1 MRIRLLSIVLLMAAG
16 FRPAFAAEP
25 RLNLLI
31 ITADD
36 MNADSSGWMGSK
48 LGATP
53 NLDAFAATAFR
64 FEQCHVSV
72 PICQPSRSALM
83 TGRVPH
89 RNGALG
95 FNPIRTDV
103 PTLVETLKNQG
114 YYAAVINKVVHMMP
128 ASKFPWDLALNGSG
142 KKPDALGADFEKC
155 LQSAKEAGKPFF
167 INANITDPHRP
178 FPGAGAADA
187 DGEEGEER
195 PAAKKAAAKKKA
207 ATKKAQRNEES
218 NASLGRVY
226 RPEEVVVP
234 SFLEDIP
241 LVRKEVAQYFT
252 GVARFDVSF
261 GKILEALKAAGHA
274 DDTLVV
280 FLSDHGMS
288 FPFSK
293 ASIYRNGTW
302 SPVLF
307 RRPGGVEPGVDRTN
321 LVSSVDIMPTVLDLL
336 GVAPPAG
343 MDGRSLVPLIRG
355 DTQPGRDHVVTHVNT
370 VSSGKSLPQRCVR
383 TKTRSLMFHAWADGQ
398 TAFRVEAMSGLSY
411 RALADAAQKDP
422 RIKARVDQYITGT
435 PLSFFNLENDPDER
449 KNLID
454 DPQSRPEIERLQAL
468 LLTHMERTDDPQLE
482 AYRKAVGS
490 WAKSAGR

>member
-1 MRIRLLSIVLLMAAG
+1 MRIRLLAMVLLMACG
-16 FRPAFAAEP
+16 FRSAPAAESP
-25 RLNLLI
+25 LNLLI

-36 MNADSSGWMGSK
+36 MNADSSGGMGST

-64 FEQCHVSV
+64 FAQCHVTV

-103 PTLVETLKNQG
+103 PTLVETLKGQG

-142 KKPDALGADFEKC
+142 KKPEALRRLREVPPGR
-155 LQSAKEAGKPFF
+155 QGGREAVLHQRQH
-167 INANITDPHRP
+167 HRP
-178 FPGAGAADA
+178 APALPRLGGGDADA
-187 DGEEGEER
+187 EGEGEER

-218 NASLGRVY
+218 NAHLGRVY
-226 RPEEVVVP
+226 RPEEVIVP

-261 GKILEALKAAGHA
+261 GKIIEALKAAGHA

-293 ASIYRNGTW
+293 ASVYRNGTW

-307 RRPGGVEPGVDRTN
+307 RRPGRAQPGVDRTN

-336 GVAPPAG
+336 GIAPPAG

-355 DTQPGRDHVVTHVNT
+355 ESQPGRDHVVTHVNT

-383 TKTRSLMFHAWADGQ
+383 TTTRSLMFHAWADGK

-411 RALADAAQKDP
+411 RALADAAQTDP

-468 LLTHMERTDDPQLE
+468 LLAHMERTGDPQLE
-482 AYRKAVGS
+482 AYRKAVGA
-490 WAKSAGR
+490 WAKSAGH

>member
-1 MRIRLLSIVLLMAAG
+1 MRIRLLAMVLLMACG
-16 FRPAFAAEP
+16 FRSALAAESP
-25 RLNLLI
+25 LNVLI

-36 MNADSSGWMGSK
+36 MNADSSGGMGGA

-64 FEQCHVSV
+64 FAQCHVTV

-103 PTLVETLKNQG
+103 PTLVEVLRGQG
-114 YYAAVINKVVHMMP
+114 YYTAVINKVVHMMP

-142 KKPDALGADFEKC
+142 KDPEALGADFEKC
-155 LQSAKEAGKPFF
+155 LKGAREAGKPFL

-178 FPGAGAADA
+178 FPGAGGSNAEA
-187 DGEEGEER
+187 EGEDR
-195 PAAKKAAAKKKA
+195 PAAKKA
-207 ATKKAQRNEES
+207 ATKKAQRGEET
-218 NASLGRVY
+218 NAHLGRVY
-226 RPEEVVVP
+226 RPEEVIVP

-252 GVARFDVSF
+252 AVARFDVSF
-261 GKILEALKAAGHA
+261 GKVIEALKAAGHEG
-274 DDTLVV
+274 DTLVV

-293 ASIYRNGTW
+293 ASVYRNGTW

-307 RRPGGVEPGVDRTN
+307 RRPGRAEPGMDRTN

-336 GVAPPAG
+336 GIAPPAG

-355 DTQPGRDHVVTHVNT
+355 ESQPGRDHVVTHVNT
-370 VSSGKSLPQRCVR
+370 VSSGKSFPQRCVR
-383 TKTRSLMFHAWADGQ
+383 TKTRSLMFHAWADGK
-398 TAFRVEAMSGLSY
+398 TAFRVEAMGGLSY
-411 RALADAAQKDP
+411 KAIADAARTSG
-422 RIKARVDQYITGT
+422 RIKARVDQYITAT
-435 PLSFFNLENDPDER
+435 PLSFFNLENDPGER
-449 KNLID
+449 KNVID
-454 DPQSRPEIERLQAL
+454 DPRYRSEVERLQAL
-468 LLTHMERTDDPQLE
+468 LLDHMERTNDPQVE
-482 AYRKAVGS
+482 NYRKAVAA

>member
-1 MRIRLLSIVLLMAAG
+1 MRIRLLAMVLLLAYG
-16 FRPAFAAEP
+16 FRSAVAADAP
-25 RLNLLI
+25 LNLLI

-36 MNADSSGWMGSK
+36 MNADSSGGMGST

-64 FEQCHVSV
+64 FAQCHVTV
-72 PICQPSRSALM
+72 PICQPSRSAFM

-103 PTLVETLKNQG
+103 PTLVEVLKGQG
-114 YYAAVINKVVHMMP
+114 YHAAVINKVVHMMP

-142 KKPDALGADFEKC
+142 KDPDALRADFEKC

-178 FPGAGAADA
+178 FPGAGGSDADA
-187 DGEEGEER
+187 EGEDR

-207 ATKKAQRNEES
+207 ATKKAQRREES
-218 NASLGRVY
+218 DAHLGRVY
-226 RPEEVVVP
+226 RPEEVIVP

-241 LVRKEVAQYFT
+241 LVRKEVAQYFN

-261 GKILEALKAAGHA
+261 GKVIEALKAAGHA
-274 DDTLVV
+274 DDTFVV

-293 ASIYRNGTW
+293 ASVYRNGTW

-307 RRPGGVEPGVDRTN
+307 RRPGQAQPGVDRTN

-336 GVAPPAG
+336 GIAPPAG
-343 MDGRSLVPLIRG
+343 MDGRSLVPLIHG
-355 DTQPGRDHVVTHVNT
+355 ESQPGRDHVVTHVNT

-383 TKTRSLMFHAWADGQ
+383 TKTRSLMFHGWADGQ

-411 RALADAAQKDP
+411 RALAAAAQKDP

-454 DPQSRPEIERLQAL
+454 DPQSRPEIERLQGL
-468 LLTHMERTDDPQLE
+468 LLAHMERTGDPQLE
-482 AYRKAVGS
+482 AYRKAVGV
-490 WAKSAGR
+490 WAKSAGQ